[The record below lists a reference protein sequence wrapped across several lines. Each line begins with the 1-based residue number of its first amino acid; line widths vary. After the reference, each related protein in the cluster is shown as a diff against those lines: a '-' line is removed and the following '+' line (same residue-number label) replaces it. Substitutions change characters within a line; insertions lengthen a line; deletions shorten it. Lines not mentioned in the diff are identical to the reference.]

1 VKPRI
6 QLLRDG
12 DPKNFQGWTLKGLI
26 GEGGQSTIYLA
37 EKNRKQAA
45 LKMIRKDFL
54 HDPKAVDRFS
64 TEIKNLEILDHPNI
78 ARILE
83 VEDSGLFVAIE
94 FVDGPNLEEYIQE
107 VGPFEIAKFWN
118 FAQSLAQTIDY
129 CHSKGIIHKDISP
142 RNMRSTH
149 PFGV

>member
-1 VKPRI
+1 MKPRI

-64 TEIKNLEILDHPNI
+64 TEIKNLESNVNEPSSLDNVP
-78 ARILE
+78 
-83 VEDSGLFVAIE
+83 
-94 FVDGPNLEEYIQE
+94 
-107 VGPFEIAKFWN
+107 K
-118 FAQSLAQTIDY
+118 
-129 CHSKGIIHKDISP
+129 
-142 RNMRSTH
+142 
-149 PFGV
+149 